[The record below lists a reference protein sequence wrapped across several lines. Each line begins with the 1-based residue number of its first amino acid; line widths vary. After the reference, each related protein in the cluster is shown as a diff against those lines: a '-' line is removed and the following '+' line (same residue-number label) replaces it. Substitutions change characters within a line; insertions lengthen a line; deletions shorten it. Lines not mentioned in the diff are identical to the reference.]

1 MAAVVSAAFS
11 WQPFEQIP
19 WATAGLWHGALL
31 MNLTSICLATQQGV
45 SLNRLSGYGDGLS
58 RIRRMLGSR
67 ADGLANSI
75 AVPYWDQLYVWQ
87 TPIML
92 LNVSIVLFIVGVVIK
107 LFDNLWNAVLSDQA
121 VKVRG
126 LNKTPCL
133 IISFP

>member
-1 MAAVVSAAFS
+1 
-11 WQPFEQIP
+11 
-19 WATAGLWHGALL
+19 

-121 VKVRG
+121 VKERG